1 MPIFDRTS
9 ILREKKGM
17 IENSSPIIKILL
29 KIVGTIFVGLAIL
42 GIFLPL
48 LPTTPFLILAAICYA
63 KSSSKL
69 YNWLLN
75 NKYLGAYIRN
85 YYEGKGIPLATKI
98 LTIIFLILTIGYTSI
113 FTISVWWARI
123 CLWLIAVGVSIHIL
137 SFPTLKNKK

>member
-63 KSSSKL
+63 KSS
-69 YNWLLN
+69 
-75 NKYLGAYIRN
+75 
-85 YYEGKGIPLATKI
+85 
-98 LTIIFLILTIGYTSI
+98 
-113 FTISVWWARI
+113 
-123 CLWLIAVGVSIHIL
+123 
-137 SFPTLKNKK
+137 